1 MVAETRRDHEEA
13 VRAGAPRDP
22 DVLGLE
28 PLVGLGEQEE
38 KLVSAGIEL
47 IGYPGTDGADILV
60 VDGVS
65 EECDMARGAPASAP
79 VPMTAPVAELGGDP
93 FYVLTRLG

>member
-1 MVAETRRDHEEA
+1 VVAETRRDYEEA

-60 VDGVS
+60 VDGVRKS
-65 EECDMARGAPASAP
+65 VIWRVAR
-79 VPMTAPVAELGGDP
+79 
-93 FYVLTRLG
+93 RLRRRCP